1 MELLSD
7 ILSLEGGSVIPISSL
22 TLVEETGYPQTAMS
36 QKDESGSNPP
46 SDYSGGHMYTGQT
59 GSSGSPSAVSHPT
72 ELDSEEGEGC
82 CPEEGPGD
90 TGRDN
95 TSVCPANIVPTG
107 VSFSKCLT
115 SQKVGKEK
123 GQTRPKT
130 IQFSLHKPGTD

>member
-22 TLVEETGYPQTAMS
+22 TLVEETGHPHTAVG
-36 QKDESGSNPP
+36 QKGESGSNT
-46 SDYSGGHMYTGQT
+46 SLNYSGDHLYTSQNV
-59 GSSGSPSAVSHPT
+59 SSGCLSRASHPT
-72 ELDSEEGEGC
+72 ELEGEGC

-90 TGRDN
+90 MSRDN
-95 TSVCPANIVPTG
+95 MTVCPANIVPPG
-107 VSFSKCLT
+107 ISLGKCLT

-130 IQFSLHKPGTD
+130 IQFSLHKPGTE